1 MAYCRA
7 RDLLR
12 VGRRG
17 DGIEIA
23 DYLAIN
29 LVVFDVGER
38 LVWALVAPGPTGLT
52 TLPAP
57 TAARLGVYKFFP
69 LFFFFPSSPS
79 FFPLFLFRDRG
90 GEEAG

>member
-1 MAYCRA
+1 M
-7 RDLLR
+7 
-12 VGRRG
+12 GRRG

-57 TAARLGVYKFFP
+57 TAARLGVYKFCIVDEFFSS
-69 LFFFFPSSPS
+69 FFFFPSSPS